1 MKVEKLEDMVIGW
14 EDIPLDIY
22 TPVSAFLKLKKH
34 GAMFLLESVEK
45 GERIGRYSF
54 IGFGSKEK
62 ISLKNNYLKVGRKKI
77 LLKGK
82 NAKSIFDGLFKG
94 VNGGELNEIPFTGG
108 WIGYIGYEFVRFL
121 EEIDLREKEKS
132 QFPELLLCK
141 VNKLIVFDHV
151 KNLGKIIISGE
162 NVNEGEIKDAIY
174 SIRNALLSKA
184 ILKETS
190 KIKIG
195 KLSSLTQSISEEDFL
210 EKVHKTK
217 EYIKNGDIF
226 QAVISIRFDGETS
239 ADPFEIYRALRIL
252 NPSPYMFYLGFRDFQ
267 LLGSSPEP
275 HVKVMGDSISIRPI
289 AGTRRRGKTMKED
302 FALESELMTNEK
314 EKAEHVMLIDLA
326 RNDLGKICVPGS
338 VNISEKMTIEKYSHV
353 MHIVSQ
359 VDGKLCEEKTFFDI
373 LQATFPAGT
382 VTGAPKLRAM
392 EIIDEME
399 PAERGPYAGVVGY
412 VSFNGNI
419 DLCIGIRMIIFRKGK
434 FSLQAGAGIVD
445 GSIPSNEY
453 KEIKNK
459 IRGVQEAII
468 KAEERRFL

>member
-1 MKVEKLEDMVIGW
+1 MKVERLKGMVIGW

-22 TPVSAFLKLKKH
+22 TPVSAFLKLKRN

-45 GERIGRYSF
+45 GERMGRYSF
-54 IGFGSKEK
+54 IGFEPEEK
-62 ISLKNNYLKVGRKKI
+62 IFFKDNHLKIGKKRI
-77 LLKGK
+77 LLKRE
-82 NAKSIFDGLFKG
+82 NAKSVFDAIFKRFDGE
-94 VNGGELNEIPFTGG
+94 ELNETVFTGG

-121 EEIDLREKEKS
+121 EEIDFRGKEKS
-132 QFPELLLCK
+132 QFPELLLYK
-141 VNKLIVFDHV
+141 ANKLIVFDHA
-151 KNLGKIIISGE
+151 KNSGKIIISSE
-162 NVNEGEIKDAIY
+162 NMRDRDIEDAIF
-174 SIRNALLSKA
+174 SIKNALFSKP
-184 ILKETS
+184 IIGETS
-190 KIKIG
+190 KRKIG
-195 KLSSLTQSISEEDFL
+195 KVSSLTPSISEDDFL
-210 EKVHKTK
+210 EKVQRTK

-239 ADPFEIYRALRIL
+239 SDPFEIYRALRIL
-252 NPSPYMFYLGFRDFQ
+252 NPSPYMFYLDFQDFQ
-267 LLGSSPEP
+267 LIGSSPES
-275 HVKVMGDSISIRPI
+275 HVKVLKDFISIRPI
-289 AGTRRRGKTMKED
+289 AGTRRRGKTKEED
-302 FALESELMTNEK
+302 SALERELITNEK

-326 RNDLGKICVPGS
+326 RNDIGKISVPGS
-338 VNISEKMTIEKYSHV
+338 VRVKENMAIEKYSHV

-359 VDGKLCEEKTFFDI
+359 VDGKLSEGKTFFDI

-412 VSFNGNI
+412 VGFNGNI

-459 IRGVQEAII
+459 IKGMQEAII
-468 KAEERRFL
+468 MAEEGRFL